1 MSEAAKEQVV
11 VRETGTVKWFNN
23 SLNFGF
29 ICRNGNSDDSIFVH
43 YSQILSDGYRTLDQ
57 GEFVEFEVAETP
69 KGPQAVSVKRLK
81 QVATK

>member
-1 MSEAAKEQVV
+1 VSEAAKQQVV

-29 ICRNGNSDDSIFVH
+29 ICRNENSDDCVFVH

-57 GEFVEFEVAETP
+57 GESVEFEVIETP
-69 KGPQAVSVKRLK
+69 KGPQATSVKRLK
-81 QVATK
+81 QATTK